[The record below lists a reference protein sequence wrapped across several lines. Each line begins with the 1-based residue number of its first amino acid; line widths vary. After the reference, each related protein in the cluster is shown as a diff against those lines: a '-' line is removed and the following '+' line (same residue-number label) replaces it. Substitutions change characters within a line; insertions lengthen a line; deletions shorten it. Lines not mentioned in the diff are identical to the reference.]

1 MSRKNQPAWTPP
13 AEHAALLPEV
23 TGNAFNGWGEAAPRR
38 PRQIFWLRKSEG
50 HPYGRLLDAVK
61 QHFVSVPAYRDVY
74 ALADRGPGKL
84 PPPAENRRV
93 ASADSWTRAVKD
105 FVLDR
110 PGARPAGYPGA
121 GSEAELVGITGIRP
135 EWVYEDFECTLPNL
149 IVVGNAM
156 DHARLSKVPSSADD
170 PEGQLEV
177 CDQYNRGA
185 RVVNWLAHWIRA
197 QGYEAKPHAGP
208 WVGSLNLLPA
218 AIACG
223 FGELGKHGSLI
234 NRDYG
239 SSFRLAAVE
248 TDLPLNHDAP
258 DAFGAD
264 DFCAGCQVCSN
275 ECPPDAISREKVLV
289 RGTRQVGGRFR
300 PLHTV
305 FQRHLRLRH
314 LPRRLPLEHAG
325 TGTETGRALHPP
337 RRRKA
342 RRRGAGMT
350 LSHRI
355 SLRLCHWWRTTTDG
369 ARTPSP
375 PMH

>member
-13 AEHAALLPEV
+13 AAHAALLPPF
-23 TGNAFNGWGEAAPRR
+23 TGNDYNGWGETTPRR

-93 ASADSWTRAVKD
+93 ASADSWTAQVKD
-105 FVLDR
+105 FALNH

-121 GSEAELVGITGIRP
+121 GSEAELVGITAIRP
-135 EWVYEDFECTLPNL
+135 EWVYEGFESTLPNL
-149 IVVGNAM
+149 IIVGNAM
-156 DHARLSKVPSSADD
+156 DHARLSRVPSSADD

-234 NRDYG
+234 NREYG

-248 TDLPLNHDAP
+248 TDLPLLFDAP
-258 DAFGAD
+258 DSFGAD
-264 DFCAGCQVCSN
+264 DFCTGCQVCAN
-275 ECPPDAISREKVLV
+275 ECPPDAISRDKVLV
-289 RGTRQVGGRFR
+289 RGTVKWAVDFDRCIAYFN
-300 PLHTV
+300 
-305 FQRHLRLRH
+305 
-314 LPRRLPLEHAG
+314 
-325 TGTETGRALHPP
+325 ETYGCGICLAVCPWSTPGRAPKLAE
-337 RRRKA
+337 RFA
-342 RRRGAGMT
+342 RRARDKRAAAPGAE
-350 LSHRI
+350 
-355 SLRLCHWWRTTTDG
+355 
-369 ARTPSP
+369 AAA
-375 PMH
+375 